1 MRLSIILRLLPALAL
16 GACLSGTTTETVAG
30 TPIECSALAMD
41 LAGQDGTLT
50 ATSDGLKYRDVTVGT
65 GATIATGQI
74 LSVHYSGCRA
84 PDGLKF
90 DENNDANP
98 TLDFQVGAGALIQG
112 FEEGVIG
119 MKVGGRR
126 QLVLPP
132 ALAYGAT
139 GAGNGAIP
147 PNATIVFTIDA
158 VATR

>member
-1 MRLSIILRLLPALAL
+1 MRLSIVLRLLPAVAL
-16 GACLSGTTTETVAG
+16 GACLSGTTTETVVG
-30 TPIECSALAMD
+30 TPIDCSALATD
-41 LAGQDGTLT
+41 LTGQSSTLT
-50 ATSDGLKYRDVTVGT
+50 TTSDSLKYRDVTVGT
-65 GATIATGQI
+65 GATVANGQI

-90 DENNDANP
+90 DENNDASP
-98 TLDFQVGAGALIQG
+98 TLDFQVGAGALIKG
-112 FEEGVIG
+112 FEEGVVG

-132 ALAYGAT
+132 ALAYGST